1 MKNLKEIINE
11 YNHDVEFPF
20 LGNTLTISKERNIYN
35 QIRMKY
41 NEIAHRSSVDF
52 AERLNK
58 YDSPGLLYKGL
69 PEDFLYAMKEG
80 LEEVAKD
87 AVSVDCY
94 TLDVDAITKL
104 CVEKKYF
111 DIFDK
116 AMLEYKEKLREI
128 LENYNNAE
136 AEIKNNA
143 QNQPYFQTATIGG
156 SLVDVAANQMKADMV
171 NAVIG
176 GIYESSAASKVSDL
190 DAKTEKVIRDFL
202 NNPTYKNKLI
212 NAQWECS
219 LRLQLVIYND
229 LNKECKLGL
238 GDWLTDKDITQ
249 AESMY
254 NNMVN
259 MQLPEEKEKEIAL
272 SILKLNPMK
281 NEYYETLLAKYIDNA
296 KEILDIAKFFYI
308 DLSGSVKTVMKE
320 FASNN
325 LGKSFEGV
333 KDCRELVKSKI
344 IQLGFPSDS
353 DEEAEKVLQM
363 RSAILLRSYMI
374 QNMGETREEALA
386 CFDKAREIAADI
398 GFGDE
403 NYDKAYQPFTE
414 RMEVLD
420 AALVEEL
427 NGWIDDNI
435 GTTEDEAHNLRNE
448 LDKRIDAESLD
459 KEKATCLYKKI
470 DDRLVK
476 LDEEYRTIEGFI
488 FPTRESADESKA
500 IINDNKDT
508 LYKSASEFIYRSD
521 YIAHIDKI
529 KSIPLIEK
537 LLIYFIGVYEK
548 SLKEFD
554 KKCKNAKLYDDKI
567 KGQKK
572 GLKGL
577 ARSMFVSDE
586 KQQQDWNEVTHNGQ
600 YPLNAIMGITAEEA
614 GGTTG
619 GGFKGLFGK
628 N

>member
-143 QNQPYFQTATIGG
+143 QNHPYFQTATIGG

-435 GTTEDEAHNLRNE
+435 GTTEDEANAIRSE
-448 LDKRIDAESLD
+448 LDKRIEAESLD

-500 IINDNKDT
+500 IINENKDT

-548 SLKEFD
+548 CLKEFD

-628 N
+628 K

>member
-628 N
+628 K

>member
-143 QNQPYFQTATIGG
+143 QNHPYLQTATIGG

-238 GDWLTDKDITQ
+238 GDWLTDKDITK

-308 DLSGSVKTVMKE
+308 DLSGSVKTVMKG

-500 IINDNKDT
+500 IINENKDT
-508 LYKSASEFIYRSD
+508 LYKSVSEFIYRSD

-628 N
+628 K

>member
-1 MKNLKEIINE
+1 MKTLKEIIDE
-11 YNHDVEFPF
+11 YNYEVEFPF
-20 LGNTLTISKERNIYN
+20 LGNTLTISKGRNIYN
-35 QIRMKY
+35 QIRIKY
-41 NEIAHRSSVDF
+41 SEIAHRSSVVF

-69 PEDFLYAMKEG
+69 AEDFLYAMKEG

-94 TLDVDAITKL
+94 TLDVDAITKF
-104 CVEKKYF
+104 CVEKNYF
-111 DIFDK
+111 ESFDE
-116 AMLEYKEKLREI
+116 ATLEYREKLREI
-128 LENYNNAE
+128 HDNYYNAE

-143 QNQPYFQTATIGG
+143 QNHPYLQTATIGG

-176 GIYESSAASKVSDL
+176 ELYESSAVSKFSEL
-190 DAKTEKVIRDFL
+190 DAKTERIIRNFL
-202 NNPTYKNKLI
+202 NDPTYKNKLI
-212 NAQWECS
+212 NAQWKCA
-219 LRLQLVIYND
+219 LNLQLVIYNKF
-229 LNKECKLGL
+229 NKECKLGP
-238 GDWLTDKDITQ
+238 GDCITDKDITK

-254 NNMVN
+254 NNMVS

-272 SILKLNPMK
+272 SILKLYPMK
-281 NEYYETLLAKYIDNA
+281 NDYYATFLAKYIDNA
-296 KEILDIAKFFYI
+296 KEILDIAEFFYV
-308 DLSGSVKTVMKE
+308 DLSGSIKTVMKE
-320 FASNN
+320 YASNN

-333 KDCRELVKSKI
+333 KNCRELVKSKI

-353 DEEAEKVLQM
+353 DEEAEKILQM
-363 RSAILLRSYMI
+363 RSAILLRSYMV
-374 QNMGETREEALA
+374 QNIGETRKEALA

-403 NYDKAYQPFTE
+403 NYDKAYQPFIE
-414 RMEVLD
+414 RMETLD
-420 AALVEEL
+420 AALIEEL
-427 NGWIDDNI
+427 NGWIDENI
-435 GTTEDEAHNLRNE
+435 GTTEDEANAIRSE
-448 LDKRIDAESLD
+448 LDKRIEAESLD
-459 KEKATCLYKKI
+459 KEKAAGLYKKI

-476 LDEEYRTIEGFI
+476 LDEEYRTIEGFV

-500 IINDNKDT
+500 IINENKET
-508 LYKSASEFIYRSD
+508 LYKSPSEFIYRSD
-521 YIAHIDKI
+521 YLAHINKI
-529 KSIPLIEK
+529 KSISLIEK
-537 LLIYFIGVYEK
+537 LLIHFIGVYEK
-548 SLKEFD
+548 ALKEFD
-554 KKCKNAKLYDDKI
+554 KKCKNAKLYDDKM

-600 YPLNAIMGITAEEA
+600 YPLNAIIGITAEEA

-628 N
+628 K

>member
-143 QNQPYFQTATIGG
+143 QNHPYLQTATIGG

-238 GDWLTDKDITQ
+238 GDWLTDKDITK

-308 DLSGSVKTVMKE
+308 DLSGSVKTVMKG

-459 KEKATCLYKKI
+459 KEKVTCLYKKI

-500 IINDNKDT
+500 IINENKDT
-508 LYKSASEFIYRSD
+508 LYKSVSEFIYRSD

-529 KSIPLIEK
+529 KNIPLIEK

-628 N
+628 K

>member
-554 KKCKNAKLYDDKI
+554 KKCKNAKLYDDKM

-628 N
+628 K

>member
-52 AERLNK
+52 AEKLNK

-143 QNQPYFQTATIGG
+143 QNHPYLQTATIGG

-435 GTTEDEAHNLRNE
+435 GTTEDEANAIRSE
-448 LDKRIDAESLD
+448 LDKRIEAESLD
-459 KEKATCLYKKI
+459 KEKAAGLYKKI
-470 DDRLVK
+470 NDRLVK
-476 LDEEYRTIEGFI
+476 LDEEYRTIEGFV

-500 IINDNKDT
+500 IINENKDT

-628 N
+628 K